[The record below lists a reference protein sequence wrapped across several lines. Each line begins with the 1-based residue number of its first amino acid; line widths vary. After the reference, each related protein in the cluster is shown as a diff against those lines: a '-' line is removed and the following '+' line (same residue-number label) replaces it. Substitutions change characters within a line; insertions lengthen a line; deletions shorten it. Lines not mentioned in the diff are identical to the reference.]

1 MKILKT
7 LTTIIV
13 LLSFFTFPISQT
25 FAQDNEKAP
34 VDTLV
39 EEEEKGEEKDST
51 EEIIE
56 ESETEERGTL
66 QETLQEEAQPRYT
79 WGTVLL
85 AILIPLIF
93 VILVY
98 LIFKFFKF

>member
-1 MKILKT
+1 MKTLKILIT
-7 LTTIIV
+7 FIV
-13 LLSFFTFPISQT
+13 LLSFFTSPIPQT
-25 FAQDNEKAP
+25 FAQDNEEVT

-56 ESETEERGTL
+56 EEKETTQKAL
-66 QETLQEEAQPRYT
+66 LEEAQPRYT
-79 WGTVLL
+79 WGTILL
-85 AILIPLIF
+85 AVLIPLIF
-93 VILVY
+93 VILIY

>member
-13 LLSFFTFPISQT
+13 LLSFFTSPIPQT
-25 FAQDNEKAP
+25 FAQDNEEVT

-39 EEEEKGEEKDST
+39 GEEEKEEEKDST
-51 EEIIE
+51 EEI
-56 ESETEERGTL
+56 TEEDEKEEQKTL
-66 QETLQEEAQPRYT
+66 LEPSKVEVQPRYT
-79 WGTVLL
+79 WETILL

-93 VILVY
+93 VIFIY
-98 LIFKFFKF
+98 LIFKLFKF